1 MLINQ
6 NPNTHGIEVEEN
18 EHAVERKQYNDILPR
33 IEHSDIAKELKQQA
47 GTNHLFKCLDT
58 VEWRA
63 ADHIIELE
71 KKIEFYESLLRKYH
85 LDAVKRFNDYNE
97 AFTGWNYKK

>member
-1 MLINQ
+1 MLI
-6 NPNTHGIEVEEN
+6 NTHGIEVEEN
-18 EHAVERKQYNDILPR
+18 EHAVECKQYNDILPR

-63 ADHIIELE
+63 ADRIMELE
-71 KKIEFYESLLRKYH
+71 AEVKELKDIALYVLLERAESEL
-85 LDAVKRFNDYNE
+85 
-97 AFTGWNYKK
+97 

>member
-1 MLINQ
+1 MLI
-6 NPNTHGIEVEEN
+6 NTHGIEVEEN

-63 ADHIIELE
+63 ADRIMELE
-71 KKIEFYESLLRKYH
+71 AEVKELKDIALYVLLEREELESK
-85 LDAVKRFNDYNE
+85 
-97 AFTGWNYKK
+97 

>member
-1 MLINQ
+1 MLI
-6 NPNTHGIEVEEN
+6 NTHGIEVEEN

-63 ADHIIELE
+63 ADRIMELE
-71 KKIEFYESLLRKYH
+71 AEVKELKDIALYVLLEREELES
-85 LDAVKRFNDYNE
+85 E
-97 AFTGWNYKK
+97 S

>member
-1 MLINQ
+1 LLI
-6 NPNTHGIEVEEN
+6 NTHGIEVEEN

-63 ADHIIELE
+63 ADRIMELE
-71 KKIEFYESLLRKYH
+71 AEVKELKDIALYVLLEREELESK
-85 LDAVKRFNDYNE
+85 
-97 AFTGWNYKK
+97 

>member
-1 MLINQ
+1 MLI
-6 NPNTHGIEVEEN
+6 NTHGIEVEEN

-63 ADHIIELE
+63 ADRIMELE
-71 KKIEFYESLLRKYH
+71 AEVKELKDIALYVLLEREELESEL
-85 LDAVKRFNDYNE
+85 
-97 AFTGWNYKK
+97 

>member
-1 MLINQ
+1 MI
-6 NPNTHGIEVEEN
+6 NTHGIEVEEN

-63 ADHIIELE
+63 ADRIMELENRVKELE
-71 KKIEFYESLLRKYH
+71 KLCSKMASML
-85 LDAVKRFNDYNE
+85 
-97 AFTGWNYKK
+97 

>member
-1 MLINQ
+1 MLI
-6 NPNTHGIEVEEN
+6 NTHGIEVEEN
-18 EHAVERKQYNDILPR
+18 EHAVERKQYNDIVPR

-63 ADHIIELE
+63 ADRIMELE
-71 KKIEFYESLLRKYH
+71 SEVKKLKELVLYVLLDREELESK
-85 LDAVKRFNDYNE
+85 
-97 AFTGWNYKK
+97 

>member
-1 MLINQ
+1 MLI
-6 NPNTHGIEVEEN
+6 NTHGIEVEEN

-63 ADHIIELE
+63 ADRIMELE
-71 KKIEFYESLLRKYH
+71 NEVKKLKELVLYVLLEREELESK
-85 LDAVKRFNDYNE
+85 
-97 AFTGWNYKK
+97 

>member
-1 MLINQ
+1 LLI
-6 NPNTHGIEVEEN
+6 NTHGIEVEEN

-63 ADHIIELE
+63 ADRIMELE
-71 KKIEFYESLLRKYH
+71 NEVKKLKELVLYVLLEREELESK
-85 LDAVKRFNDYNE
+85 
-97 AFTGWNYKK
+97 

>member
-1 MLINQ
+1 MLI
-6 NPNTHGIEVEEN
+6 NTHGIEVEEN
-18 EHAVERKQYNDILPR
+18 EHAVERKQYNDILPK

-63 ADHIIELE
+63 ADRIMELE
-71 KKIEFYESLLRKYH
+71 AEVKKLNELVLYVLLEREELESK
-85 LDAVKRFNDYNE
+85 
-97 AFTGWNYKK
+97 

>member
-1 MLINQ
+1 LLI
-6 NPNTHGIEVEEN
+6 NTHGIEVEEN

-63 ADHIIELE
+63 ADRIMELE
-71 KKIEFYESLLRKYH
+71 AEVKKLKELVLYVLLEREELESK
-85 LDAVKRFNDYNE
+85 
-97 AFTGWNYKK
+97 